1 MTVAEPIPPISD
13 LKPASSTTSPIAN
26 PSSKSQQYTFSYLN
40 KPKSRFTLPTVQSP
54 WGYNV
59 WLREFCKALRKQ
71 GLGYLLPLR
80 DGTFSHV
87 PEDDEKDYIT
97 RIHSACVPPDKC
109 PKWLKLSPE
118 DDASIV
124 DCFLQAVKKINA
136 EEYPTNIVDEM
147 AALSLLPE
155 ESLQNF
161 LKRAKDLQRR
171 ASNANFPGVDQIL
184 IDKTLITL
192 PETYHRATVTFYDQK
207 DRSFKRFME
216 ILSETETKISDGKEI
231 DTNTIKKEVL
241 NLKVDK
247 EERDVLKKE
256 DSDVLKKEE
265 IDALKKEEVDSLK
278 NNEIDSLKKEEVD
291 SLKKK
296 EIQTFAKEV
305 SRISMPD
312 EEPIHDFLAR
322 MGDLYDRLAR
332 ADLLQLESQMVAN
345 ILRAL
350 PKKFELIVA
359 TFRLGFDQDFPSL
372 VVLFSDPEI
381 STRLFGI

>member
-1 MTVAEPIPPISD
+1 M
-13 LKPASSTTSPIAN
+13 
-26 PSSKSQQYTFSYLN
+26 
-40 KPKSRFTLPTVQSP
+40 PTVQSP
-54 WGYNV
+54 WGYKL

-155 ESLQNF
+155 ESLQSF

-192 PETYHRATVTFYDQK
+192 PETYHRATVTFYNQK

-247 EERDVLKKE
+247 EERDALKKEDRDVLKKE
-256 DSDVLKKEE
+256 DRDVLKKEE
-265 IDALKKEEVDSLK
+265 IDALKKEEVDALKKEEVDTLK
-278 NNEIDSLKKEEVD
+278 NNEIDSLKKKEI
-291 SLKKK
+291 LTLKK
-296 EIQTFAKEV
+296 EI

-332 ADLLQLESQMVAN
+332 ADLLQLESQMIAN

-350 PKKFELIVA
+350 PKKFELMVA

-372 VVLFSDPEI
+372 VALFSDPEI
-381 STRLFGI
+381 ATRLYGI

>member
-1 MTVAEPIPPISD
+1 M
-13 LKPASSTTSPIAN
+13 
-26 PSSKSQQYTFSYLN
+26 
-40 KPKSRFTLPTVQSP
+40 PTVQFP
-54 WGYNV
+54 WGYKL

-124 DCFLQAVKKINA
+124 DCFLQAVKKINT

-155 ESLQNF
+155 ESLQSF

-192 PETYHRATVTFYDQK
+192 PETYHRATVTFYNQK

-216 ILSETETKISDGKEI
+216 ILSETEKKISDGKEI

-241 NLKVDK
+241 NLEVDK
-247 EERDVLKKE
+247 EERDALKKE
-256 DSDVLKKEE
+256 DRDVLKKEE
-265 IDALKKEEVDSLK
+265 IDPLKKEEVDTLK
-278 NNEIDSLKKEEVD
+278 NNEIDSLKKKEI
-291 SLKKK
+291 LTLKK
-296 EIQTFAKEV
+296 EI

-332 ADLLQLESQMVAN
+332 ADLLQLESLMVAN

-350 PKKFELIVA
+350 PKKFELMVA

-372 VVLFSDPEI
+372 VALFSDPEI
-381 STRLFGI
+381 ATRLFGI